1 MRDLSAKTDLQIN
14 ALIRNH
20 EQKNARDR
28 PIYPLLL
35 EERARRAAAK
45 SLLDFNKSLELLRE
59 AAVRQTCVSY
69 GQIAEASG
77 VEWSKARHQMN
88 GARGHLDGLLDI
100 CHAKGLPMLPAICVN
115 KTNLETG
122 ELDPSA
128 LLGFAEGARRLG
140 HDFLDA
146 HDFHRS
152 RQKECWAWGRREQGG
167 S

>member
-1 MRDLSAKTDLQIN
+1 MLDLSSKTDGQIN

-20 EQKNARDR
+20 EEQNARGL

-35 EERARRAAAK
+35 EERARRAQAK
-45 SLLDFNKSLELLRE
+45 SLLDFNKSLAVLRE
-59 AAVRQTCVSY
+59 AAVTQICVSY

-88 GARGHLDGLLDI
+88 GAKGHLDGLLDI

-140 HDFLDA
+140 HSFSDA
-146 HDFHRS
+146 HEFHRA
-152 RQKECWAWGRREQGG
+152 RQRECWAWGREQQA
-167 S
+167 SD

>member
-1 MRDLSAKTDLQIN
+1 MLDLRAKTDEQIN

-20 EQKNARDR
+20 EDKNARGL

-35 EERARRAAAK
+35 EERAKRAQAK
-45 SLLDFNKSLELLRE
+45 SPLDFNKSLALLRE
-59 AAVRQTCVSY
+59 AAMKQLCVSY

-88 GARGHLDGLLDI
+88 GAKGHLDGLLDI

-115 KTNLETG
+115 KTNRETG

-128 LLGFAEGARRLG
+128 VLGFAEGARRLG
-140 HDFLDA
+140 HSFSDA
-146 HDFHRS
+146 HAFHRA
-152 RQKECWAWGRREQGG
+152 RQEECWAWGREQKSGD
-167 S
+167 

>member
-1 MRDLSAKTDLQIN
+1 MHDLSAKTDEQIN

-35 EERARRAAAK
+35 EERARRAAEK
-45 SLLDFNKSLELLRE
+45 SLLDFNRSLALLRE
-59 AAVRQTCVSY
+59 AAVMQTCVSY
-69 GQIAEASG
+69 GKIAEASG

-115 KTNLETG
+115 KTNLATG
-122 ELDPSA
+122 DLDPSA

-140 HDFLDA
+140 HVFSDA
-146 HDFHRS
+146 LDFHRA
-152 RQKECWAWGRREQGG
+152 RQKECWAWGRQLQGG